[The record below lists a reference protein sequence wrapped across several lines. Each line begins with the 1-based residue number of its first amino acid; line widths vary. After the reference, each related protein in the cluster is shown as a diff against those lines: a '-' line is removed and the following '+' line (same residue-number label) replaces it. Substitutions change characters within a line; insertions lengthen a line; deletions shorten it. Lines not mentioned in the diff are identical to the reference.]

1 MIPAATPVYVA
12 VAPTDL
18 RCSFDGLAARAMGV
32 LGHDPRAGGLFV
44 FVNKRGNQAR
54 VLFRDKHG
62 WCMLAKRLFRGRFK
76 RVEATEGQACRVL
89 DGSAL
94 VAYLDDIELGKASNR
109 RAAAPAQPGEQH
121 LRVVRP
127 ERSRKQHRRG

>member
-62 WCMLAKRLFRGRFK
+62 WCILAKRLFRGRF
-76 RVEATEGQACRVL
+76 RRLQAREGEVCQRL
-89 DGSAL
+89 DGAAL
-94 VAYLDDIELGKASNR
+94 IAYLDDIELG
-109 RAAAPAQPGEQH
+109 RAVSSRETDTVQPKLQR

-127 ERSRKQHRRG
+127 ENAQQQPQRG